1 MERTLPGLGQTV
13 VTSYAHAKKFKE
25 LRTKEAHDSEVKELA
40 KNLFKDSERARKPKK
55 RRMQC
60 PEGGTVTPDGHIIRV
75 AQSLASDSVRG
86 PYAPTGAGQRRLYS
100 DSESGAP
107 TGTDSES

>member
-40 KNLFKDSERARKPKK
+40 KNLFRDSERARKPKK

-60 PEGGTVTPDGHIIRV
+60 PEGGTPDGHILQV
-75 AQSLASDSVRG
+75 AQTR
-86 PYAPTGAGQRRLYS
+86 P
-100 DSESGAP
+100 
-107 TGTDSES
+107 

>member
-75 AQSLASDSVRG
+75 AQ
-86 PYAPTGAGQRRLYS
+86 TRRPLRAHWPAAALLRLGVKQ
-100 DSESGAP
+100 E
-107 TGTDSES
+107 